1 MATLHGNGLAEQLR
15 KCWNCEFN
23 WDLLPGNVKEGC
35 VGVASLLSVPP
46 LAILVG
52 VQGVLSFAIAHAE
65 VQVPNTMWRE
75 PGLLWL
81 AIGMPTGTGKSIIKK
96 YLIDLLRNVRERL
109 KEDKI
114 SFSDQ
119 TFEKLGEVL
128 FMTQPA
134 TALPLI
140 VDNSKDA
147 NSPAASHFLW
157 VFPRPVFLDFNS
169 LVTDGHKESWD
180 AAREFTVLL
189 EDILIMIF
197 KAKASAQDQEEVT
210 NYSIEITKKRIFPK
224 PMMSVKQ
231 LLKTIV
237 KLIHLCVV
245 SIVVCVC
252 GKHSGMCVVS
262 IVVCVC
268 GKHSA
273 MSSKAKG
280 QYLCMSLPCHALFLS
295 RPLPDALPSLIP
307 EDAQQAAISMVN
319 LCIQHTQLL
328 AAKNIHPQ

>member
-1 MATLHGNGLAEQLR
+1 MPISNRHAQHVFQ
-15 KCWNCEFN
+15 
-23 WDLLPGNVKEGC
+23 GC

-169 LVTDGHKESWD
+169 LVTDEHKESWD

-210 NYSIEITKKRIFPK
+210 NYSIEISKKRIFPK
-224 PMMSVKQ
+224 AYDECQAIIENNCQ
-231 LLKTIV
+231 LDPF
-237 KLIHLCVV
+237 
-245 SIVVCVC
+245 VCT
-252 GKHSGMCVVS
+252 
-262 IVVCVC
+262 
-268 GKHSA
+268 

-280 QYLCMSLPCHALFLS
+280 QYLCMSLPFHALFLS

-319 LCIQHTQLL
+319 LCNTAHPTSCCKEHSSTIVDIVKTQFVALERE
-328 AAKNIHPQ
+328 